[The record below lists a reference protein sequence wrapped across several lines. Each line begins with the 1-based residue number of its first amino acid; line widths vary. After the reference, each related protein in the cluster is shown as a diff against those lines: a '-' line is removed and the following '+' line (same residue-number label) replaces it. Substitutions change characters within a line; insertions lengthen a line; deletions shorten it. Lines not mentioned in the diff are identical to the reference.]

1 MTLVNLS
8 CVCPCSYVLFGLCLP
23 TCIITINIFP
33 SNYGWLKGGELLLAP
48 GQKGLCLNILF
59 YISLLR
65 AFFKRTAES
74 VSSHLAYANIHFTLH
89 HTTQKLSA
97 QHIFI
102 KPCSLFSGKGHVPFS
117 AIQSLRYLLLFLLVF
132 YPSSDAGQLY
142 L

>member
-65 AFFKRTAES
+65 AFLKELQS
-74 VSSHLAYANIHFTLH
+74 PSLHTLH
-89 HTTQKLSA
+89 MQIFILLYITSLKNC

-102 KPCSLFSGKGHVPFS
+102 KPCSLFSGKGYVPFS